1 MFNVPHELGQ
11 SRRQLCRKNKD
22 PAVPAKPFDYAFNG
36 DFAKYNPDPSYA
48 RAEEPGMST
57 GVAGDGPA
65 HIPVKGAPAVPT
77 FDLDGFMK
85 RLWKPSIK
93 PTFAPT
99 HNFLGAQRQ
108 AFAAGKQ
115 APVHARL
122 TNPSMVNVGD
132 PSQNPA
138 YMSGVA
144 KDWKGMLDIKRVNA
158 YAFRGD
164 SRLPTELVKTGFS
177 PPSQRPLDL
186 DYLQKKVFP
195 QFNSYLQRRFG
206 KSVSFED
213 FQQAVAFSGG
223 KAFAELFCQYQIWR
237 GLLQAEEAHIGR
249 MLAQELF
256 KGYISASKSIKV
268 AKGYAAQYASDPSG
282 GWVYCLRII
291 NGFQIPP
298 QKAHEWTALFGEA
311 EIAHLG
317 AVPGSEICGFR
328 AVEKSSKKFTGPV
341 YLRSALVGVDKDGA
355 EKIFKFLS
363 GKKQTA

>member
-1 MFNVPHELGQ
+1 
-11 SRRQLCRKNKD
+11 
-22 PAVPAKPFDYAFNG
+22 VPAKPFDYAFNG
-36 DFAKYNPDPSYA
+36 DFGKYNPDPSYA
-48 RAEEPGMST
+48 RVEEPGMST
-57 GVAGDGPA
+57 GVVGDGPA
-65 HIPVKGAPAVPT
+65 HIPVKGAPAVSN
-77 FDLDGFMK
+77 FDVESFMK
-85 RLWKPSIK
+85 RLWKPSTK

-108 AFAAGKQ
+108 AFAAGRQ
-115 APVHARL
+115 APVHARP
-122 TNPSMVNVGD
+122 TNPSVVDVTN

-138 YMSGVA
+138 YLSGIA

-164 SRLPTELVKTGFS
+164 SRLPTELVRAGFI

-195 QFNSYLQRRFG
+195 QFASYLQRRFG
-206 KSVSFED
+206 KSVAFED
-213 FQQAVAFSGG
+213 FQQAIAFSGG

-282 GWVYCLRII
+282 GWVYCLRIM
-291 NGFQIPP
+291 NGFQIPAKKP
-298 QKAHEWTALFGEA
+298 DTWTALFGEA

-317 AVPGSEICGFR
+317 AVPGSEIYGFR
-328 AVEKSSKKFTGPV
+328 AVEKSSKKFIGPV
-341 YLRSALVGVDKDGA
+341 YLRSTLVSADNDGA
-355 EKIFKFLS
+355 EKIFKFLC
-363 GKKQTA
+363 GKSQAA